1 MISRELDGAKKEQL
15 ESLHRQWHKQVGT
28 RRALPFQPRIQTAD
42 DIRNHQGNP
51 NQFLSKCEFDK
62 LIADIRQV
70 YTSRDP
76 FCTRVIQTVRNDVG
90 AGCSGAA
97 VLDLYSVYAL
107 LFDTKQNEFYLSLDA
122 KEKIE
127 LDKRL
132 KKVAQKQ
139 TIVSIAQWNPLGS
152 HAPK

>member
-1 MISRELDGAKKEQL
+1 M
-15 ESLHRQWHKQVGT
+15 
-28 RRALPFQPRIQTAD
+28 
-42 DIRNHQGNP
+42 
-51 NQFLSKCEFDK
+51 
-62 LIADIRQV
+62 
-70 YTSRDP
+70 
-76 FCTRVIQTVRNDVG
+76 
-90 AGCSGAA
+90 
-97 VLDLYSVYAL
+97 LDLYSVYAL